1 MKILG
6 YFAAAL
12 VIASLVS
19 PARAQERT
27 RTPTLTLT
35 SRGEIRCLPDSADLS
50 VTIISEAESPADAIK
65 ANAKST
71 SELVAALEKLNVQKS
86 DLQTSGHETGPLYH
100 LRKKANNKAN
110 QPAQQAPN
118 PPAANPQEANDPF
131 DMDEPKPSSYPAA
144 PKPVAYHATSR
155 LAIQVG
161 DLARLDDIRQAVAN
175 VSDARVSNV
184 TFGVSDSQTSANQ
197 ARGVAIRQARDSAQE
212 YAKSA
217 GVKLG
222 RMLSVTEL
230 EAGSDARPTIALDP
244 FVDDEA
250 VATPLLPGTQTI
262 SATVRVEFEIQE

>member
-6 YFAAAL
+6 YFTAAL

-19 PARAQERT
+19 PARAQERL

-35 SRGEIRCLPDSADLS
+35 SRGEIRCLPDSADLN

-71 SELVAALEKLNVQKS
+71 NELIAALEKLNVPKTA
-86 DLQTSGHETGPLYH
+86 LQTSGHETGPLYH
-100 LRKKANNKAN
+100 LTKKANSKAN

-118 PPAANPQEANDPF
+118 PPAANPPAANDPF
-131 DMDEPKPSSYPAA
+131 GIDEPKQSLYGVA

-155 LAIQVG
+155 LAIQVE
-161 DLARLDDIRQAVAN
+161 LARLDAIRQAVAN
-175 VSDARVSNV
+175 VSDARVSTV
-184 TFGVSDSQTSANQ
+184 TFRVSDSQPSANQ

-244 FVDDEA
+244 FVDEEA